1 MQRGSPFY
9 QKLVCAMIAM
19 ALTVGSGTQQ
29 ARAQDAPALGPPG
42 PPAPQPSP
50 QPGTNTIPSSSQA
63 HAPLRESMPL
73 IGAAGQTAT
82 SPASFRSN
90 MTRERNTPVVPEG
103 MEPSRLQPGPGWWKT
118 AGALAMV
125 IGLMLGLWAIFKR
138 WALNQGGLGL
148 MAGGRGRAPA
158 GLLEILGRY
167 PVSRGQTLM
176 LLKLDRRVLLVSQS
190 SNARSTRMTTLC
202 EMTDPEEV
210 ASILLRAA
218 DADGRS
224 MTSRFSHLI
233 SGFEAAHDEAASV
246 LAPVQ
251 IQPTPSAGQV
261 RVGQA
266 EAQMLNETNL
276 HRAHTA
282 TPGHTPPHDSLGQL
296 RTRLRTL
303 RHYDQQVQNADGV
316 HG

>member
-1 MQRGSPFY
+1 
-9 QKLVCAMIAM
+9 
-19 ALTVGSGTQQ
+19 
-29 ARAQDAPALGPPG
+29 
-42 PPAPQPSP
+42 
-50 QPGTNTIPSSSQA
+50 
-63 HAPLRESMPL
+63 MPL

-90 MTRERNTPVVPEG
+90 LTREHNTPVVPEG
-103 MEPSRLQPGPGWWKT
+103 MEPSRLQAGPGWWKT
-118 AGALAMV
+118 AGAMAIV

-138 WALNQGGLGL
+138 WALNHGGFGALST
-148 MAGGRGRAPA
+148 GRNRAPA

-190 SNARSTRMTTLC
+190 SSARSTSMTTLC

-224 MTSRFSHLI
+224 MASRFSHLI
-233 SGFEAAHDEAASV
+233 SGFETAHDEAASV

-251 IQPTPSAGQV
+251 IQSTPSAGQV

-266 EAQMLNETNL
+266 EAQMLNETSI
-276 HRAHTA
+276 HPPHAPHSPHQA
-282 TPGHTPPHDSLGQL
+282 TTGHTPLHDSLGQL

-303 RHYDQQVQNADGV
+303 RHYDQQVQTADGG